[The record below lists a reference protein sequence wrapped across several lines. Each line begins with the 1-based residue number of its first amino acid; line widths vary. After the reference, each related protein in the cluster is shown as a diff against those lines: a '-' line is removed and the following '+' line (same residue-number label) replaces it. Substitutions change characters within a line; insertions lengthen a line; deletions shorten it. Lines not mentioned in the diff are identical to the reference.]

1 MFHKTRIR
9 LVILY
14 SIVILLILT
23 SFSALLYAYVRYKLF
38 EQVDT
43 GLQQTERKIVRL
55 GFQDIHPEL
64 DIGTFYLFWNKQG
77 ELLNP
82 LPKRFIPVEHQYGF
96 RQELTERTMMD
107 ITYNGQ
113 SYRLLQ
119 FPNEGKIKR
128 PTDDPS
134 VPVIAAVTL
143 LKDLGDE
150 KRMLKAL
157 RFVIFIGIAAGIVL
171 SVIAGFFLAGRSLV
185 PIRRSWDK
193 QQQFVADASHELR
206 TPTTVIQAQTEL
218 LFRHPRHTI
227 EQESENIANVLKE
240 SKRMGKLIEDLL
252 TLARSDSDQLQIH
265 SNTFPL
271 GPLLEDIAQQFR
283 YLAETKSIT
292 IRTDIQEGTVFRGDE
307 GRIRQLIVILLDNA
321 LKYTPADG
329 TIELHCRKSSNL
341 VHLVVRDSGCGI
353 DQEHISRIFERFYR
367 VNISRSRTEG
377 GTGLGLS
384 IAKWIVE
391 AHDGDIRVQ
400 SELAKGTTFHITLP
414 QKKQRE

>member
-9 LVILY
+9 LVLLY

-64 DIGTFYLFWNKQG
+64 DIGTFYLFWNTQG

-96 RQELTERTMMD
+96 RQELTERTMKNM
-107 ITYNGQ
+107 TYNGQ

-128 PTDDPS
+128 PSDDPS

-171 SVIAGFFLAGRSLV
+171 SVIAGFFLAGRSLI

-218 LFRHPRHTI
+218 LFRHPGHTI

-240 SKRMGKLIEDLL
+240 SKRMGKLIDDLL
-252 TLARSDSDQLQIH
+252 TLARSDSDQLQIQ

-292 IRTDIQEGTVFRGDE
+292 INTDIQEGTVFRGDE
-307 GRIRQLIVILLDNA
+307 GRIRQLIVILLDNS

-329 TIELHCRKSSNL
+329 TIELHCRKSSSA
-341 VHLVVRDSGCGI
+341 VHLVVKDSGCGI
-353 DQEHISRIFERFYR
+353 GQEHISRIFERFYR

-400 SELAKGTTFHITLP
+400 SELTKGTTFHITFP